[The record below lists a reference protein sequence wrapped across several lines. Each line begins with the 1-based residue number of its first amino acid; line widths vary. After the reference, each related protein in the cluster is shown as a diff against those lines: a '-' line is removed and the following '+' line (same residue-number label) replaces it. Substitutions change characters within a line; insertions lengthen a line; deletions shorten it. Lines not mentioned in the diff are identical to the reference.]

1 MTMLVFGI
9 SGHVGTAVARLAAE
23 RDLPV
28 TGLARNCAA
37 HVDPFAKVHLGDARR
52 ADLGLPSDEAEMLA
66 ADITSIVV
74 AMGGFDLSISLP
86 QAQAEHI
93 APLRGALRFAKRCP
107 NLRTVVLVSSL
118 LALGDTRQRLRSDL
132 MPQEPRHR
140 NFYEW
145 AKLFGERIARSSTV
159 PVDIV
164 RAGHVV
170 FDPANRDRPS
180 APQAFFELFRMMA
193 SGWPLAVVGNNRY
206 WSCPAD
212 FAAQVI
218 VDRAQHGTGDSAV
231 WAVDPASPTY
241 ADIFDL
247 VNVRHGLRV
256 KRIRHA
262 GLARALAM
270 VVRPSWLDLP
280 TNREVLDYTNA
291 VWELDL
297 RCLDE
302 LIAEGRV
309 VVPPDRDYL
318 VRAID
323 HEFSQLRKY
332 LP

>member
-1 MTMLVFGI
+1 MTMLVIGI

-23 RDLPV
+23 RGLPV
-28 TGLARNCAA
+28 TGLARNSAP

-52 ADLGLPSDEAEMLA
+52 ADLGLAPDEVEALA
-66 ADITSIVV
+66 AEVTSIVV
-74 AMGGFDLSISLP
+74 AVGSFDLSVSLAR
-86 QAQAEHI
+86 AQAEHI
-93 APLRGALRFAKRCP
+93 APLRGVLRFAERCP
-107 NLRTVVLVSSL
+107 NLHTVVLVSSL
-118 LALGDTRQRLRSDL
+118 LALGDARQRLRSDL
-132 MPQEPRHR
+132 MPEGLKHR

-145 AKLFGERIARSSTV
+145 AKLHAERIAKAGTV

-170 FDPANRDRPS
+170 AEGDNGDRPGS
-180 APQAFFELFRMMA
+180 PQALFELFRLMA
-193 SGWPLAVVGNNRY
+193 GGWPLAVVGSNRY

-218 VDRAQHGTGDSAV
+218 VDRARHGTGGSAV

-247 VNVRHGLRV
+247 VNARYGLRV

-262 GLARALAM
+262 GLARALAA
-270 VVRPSWLDLP
+270 VIRPAWLDLP
-280 TNREVLDYTNA
+280 MNREVLDYTNA
-291 VWELDL
+291 AWDLEL
-297 RCLDE
+297 RCLQA

-309 VVPPDRDYL
+309 VPPPDRDYL

-323 HEFSQLRKY
+323 YEFSRLRER